1 MVYFRAKV
9 ADKIQLIENL
19 LDKVNEMIIGGGMA
33 YTFTKVLSNMEVN
46 CIICHKHN
54 FSIFQQLLMLKFT
67 ILGGDCHLFILL
79 FLSVFEKVQME
90 GMENNNYTSFYK
102 VNSSRA

>member
-1 MVYFRAKV
+1 MQCLMVYYRAKV

-46 CIICHKHN
+46 CIIIVTN
-54 FSIFQQLLMLKFT
+54 I
-67 ILGGDCHLFILL
+67 ILA
-79 FLSVFEKVQME
+79 
-90 GMENNNYTSFYK
+90 Y
-102 VNSSRA
+102 SSNQ